1 MSSTA
6 ASCEEFVDGVRK
18 ESCTGVTCSGSSRP
32 VMLAVIFFPS
42 KNVSSVF
49 TVMDMGVLRIKV
61 GNEVDSLL
69 AMKEFHVESRKQ

>member
-18 ESCTGVTCSGSSRP
+18 ESCTGVNMFGVKQASDACCD
-32 VMLAVIFFPS
+32 FFPS

-49 TVMDMGVLRIKV
+49 TVMDMGVY
-61 GNEVDSLL
+61 E
-69 AMKEFHVESRKQ
+69 